1 MTNRRPSSTPFL
13 PTAMLLLLPTLTT
26 ITAQESKEYTRYTK
40 YHPYC
45 STPEQMKQRAIP
57 PLQTNDST
65 SSSPQLIHVTALIRH
80 GARTPYASPSKYIC
94 WDDYWTNPL
103 TGIWNCDLKTYT
115 APPSTTK
122 LKLNNGNLME
132 EEADFLFEKH
142 YDALVLESGNRTGN
156 ELNGD
161 CQLGQLLMRG
171 YEQELMN
178 GYVVLI
184 KLLKSAL

>member
-1 MTNRRPSSTPFL
+1 
-13 PTAMLLLLPTLTT
+13 
-26 ITAQESKEYTRYTK
+26 
-40 YHPYC
+40 
-45 STPEQMKQRAIP
+45 
-57 PLQTNDST
+57 
-65 SSSPQLIHVTALIRH
+65 
-80 GARTPYASPSKYIC
+80 
-94 WDDYWTNPL
+94 
-103 TGIWNCDLKTYT
+103 
-115 APPSTTK
+115 
-122 LKLNNGNLME
+122 ME

-184 KLLKSAL
+184 KILKLDVVVCLLLKIGSQLCSR